1 MKNAPFNR
9 FYQKAVDDIYK
20 SDAIVIIGY
29 SFHDDHI
36 NSVLSYYTE
45 TRKDHKV
52 IVVDKQQ
59 EINDAVDG
67 PLSPLMDV
75 LSTNIQVNG
84 NSDKRDHSV
93 LTIMTNLLKTRKVGY
108 LKMFITMLKDMM
120 NF

>member
-84 NSDKRDHSV
+84 NSDKKGSFRFNNYDQ
-93 LTIMTNLLKTRKVGY
+93 LI
-108 LKMFITMLKDMM
+108 KDKEGWISE
-120 NF
+120 NVY

>member
-1 MKNAPFNR
+1 ML
-9 FYQKAVDDIYK
+9 YQKAVDDIYK

-29 SFHDDHI
+29 SFHDEHI

-45 TRKDHKV
+45 TRKGHKV
-52 IVVDKQQ
+52 IVVDKQ

-84 NSDKRDHSV
+84 NSDKKGTFRINNYDQLV
-93 LTIMTNLLKTRKVGY
+93 KNKEGWIYEKVY
-108 LKMFITMLKDMM
+108 YYDKVY
-120 NF
+120 